1 MCLEFLRMSDTQSS
15 RNGGKSKQSGG
26 IIKFLRTGFRN
37 KKKQMGIV
45 LGFFN
50 PELSEF
56 QKKKLIHEF
65 HLFFDLN
72 KDGNLEWKDME
83 LARQKICDWSGW
95 KLGCE
100 KYTKTHELFRT
111 IWRRLQDEGDENNDG
126 KITIG
131 EWLKMWTS
139 FNEQSIKDAKKTDPL
154 PADRKLPDWLESYV
168 EYKFNLYDRTGD
180 GKIDAE
186 EFEYVLADFGIPA
199 KDARKAFLLFS
210 GNNTRKVDLAYFRE
224 LSTDYYRSDDPGA
237 LGNFITGK
245 LDFAT

>member
-1 MCLEFLRMSDTQSS
+1 MCLEFLRMSETQSS
-15 RNGGKSKQSGG
+15 RTGGKRKTSTG
-26 IIKFLRTGFRN
+26 ILQLIRTGFRN

-65 HLFFDLN
+65 HVFFVFVLFSSVL
-72 KDGNLEWKDME
+72 
-83 LARQKICDWSGW
+83 QKICDWSGW
-95 KLGCE
+95 KPGSD
-100 KYTKTHELFRT
+100 KHTKTLELFRT
-111 IWRRLQDEGDENNDG
+111 IWRLLQDKGDENNDG

-131 EWLKMWTS
+131 EWLRMWTT
-139 FNEQSIKDAKKTDPL
+139 FNEQCIKEAKKADAL

-210 GNNTRKVDLAYFRE
+210 GNNTKKVDLPYFRE
-224 LSTDYYRSDDPGA
+224 LCTDYYRSDDPGA

-245 LDFAT
+245 LDFSS